1 MAGSKDITITLYWLN
16 DSRAQNIVWLLES
29 LRLPY
34 QIKAFKRMPSG
45 LAPPEMKDI
54 HPLGKSPV
62 VSIEWP
68 GSGKPLV
75 LAESGN
81 IIEYLIDHFGG
92 VEKGLVPQR
101 YARDENG
108 QDTETES
115 WLRYRFFMHY
125 SEGSLMP
132 NLVLQLILERIR
144 NPPVP
149 FFIKPLTRLVANA
162 VQTSFLDKQFAVH
175 FPFLEDQL
183 KTAPG
188 VDSSNGHR
196 TGGLCGKDFTAAD
209 MLISF
214 GVIAAT
220 DAGLI
225 TEYKFPEIVA
235 YTRRIKE
242 NEAYKRGLARVADIE
257 SGKVTASL

>member
-1 MAGSKDITITLYWLN
+1 MVLTHVYDRLN
-16 DSRAQNIVWLLES
+16 DSRAQNIAWLLES

-45 LAPPEMKDI
+45 LAPPEMKNT

-81 IIEYLIDHFGG
+81 IFEYLIDHFGG

-125 SEGSLMP
+125 SEGSFMP
-132 NLVLQLILERIR
+132 NLVLQLILDRRCFCFLLIIFADTERLYTCTMHMG
-144 NPPVP
+144 
-149 FFIKPLTRLVANA
+149 FSLFL
-162 VQTSFLDKQFAVH
+162 SFS
-175 FPFLEDQL
+175 
-183 KTAPG
+183 KTAIINHINH
-188 VDSSNGHR
+188 S
-196 TGGLCGKDFTAAD
+196 
-209 MLISF
+209 
-214 GVIAAT
+214 
-220 DAGLI
+220 
-225 TEYKFPEIVA
+225 
-235 YTRRIKE
+235 
-242 NEAYKRGLARVADIE
+242 
-257 SGKVTASL
+257 

>member
-1 MAGSKDITITLYWLN
+1 
-16 DSRAQNIVWLLES
+16 
-29 LRLPY
+29 
-34 QIKAFKRMPSG
+34 MPSG

-115 WLRYRFFMHY
+115 WLRYRSFMHY

-132 NLVLQLILERIR
+132 NLVLQLILERR
-144 NPPVP
+144 C
-149 FFIKPLTRLVANA
+149 
-162 VQTSFLDKQFAVH
+162 FL
-175 FPFLEDQL
+175 L
-183 KTAPG
+183 
-188 VDSSNGHR
+188 
-196 TGGLCGKDFTAAD
+196 
-209 MLISF
+209 MISC
-214 GVIAAT
+214 
-220 DAGLI
+220 
-225 TEYKFPEIVA
+225 
-235 YTRRIKE
+235 
-242 NEAYKRGLARVADIE
+242 
-257 SGKVTASL
+257 